1 LPDQYLVAAL
11 ICLFGGGLF
20 SLAEGALRGLSGKRL
35 ENLLRTE
42 SARGGRFTSFYYRR
56 TEIVL
61 TARLISFT
69 GLLAWIAVA
78 LWEYLDLDKSG
89 SLSFLKL
96 LEVLAAATAIA
107 AIAGRIIPL
116 RIGRRLS
123 ARFSATFLVCLRAIW
138 MVLRPLIWLHRA
150 VSNLADRIFGP
161 SREESEEER
170 ITEEVMSAVAEG
182 ERADVIEE
190 EQKEMIKSILEFGD
204 ADVSEIMTPRVNM
217 VSIATD
223 TPTDEAV
230 KFCAEH
236 HFSRIPA
243 FQETRD
249 NITGILYVK
258 DLLRHINGGQP
269 PGGSEKSDTIRSILR
284 EPLLVPETKKA
295 RDLLQE
301 FQKKKIHVAIVLDEY
316 GGTAGIVTLEDVLEE
331 IVGEIRDEYE
341 VGEEP
346 TIVRVSEDVAEVKA
360 IAHVDEVNEALN
372 TDLPESPEYET
383 IAGLIFD
390 ILGRVPAQNENIKC
404 NNAEITILRSDRR
417 RIHLVSIRLR
427 GQTSTF

>member
-78 LWEYLDLDKSG
+78 LWEYLDLGESG

-138 MVLRPLIWLHRA
+138 MVLMPLIWLHRV
-150 VSNLADRIFGP
+150 VSNLADRTFGP
-161 SREESEEER
+161 SREESEEKR

-223 TPTDEAV
+223 TPTDKAV

-258 DLLRHINGGQP
+258 DLLRYINGGQT
-269 PGGSEKSDTIRSILR
+269 EKSDTIRPILR

-301 FQKKKIHVAIVLDEY
+301 FQKKKIHAAIVLDEY

-346 TIVRVSEDVAEVKA
+346 TIVHVSEDVAEVKA
-360 IAHVDEVNEALN
+360 TAHVDEVNEALN

-390 ILGRVPAQNENIKC
+390 ILGRVPTQNEKINC
-404 NNAEITILRSDRR
+404 NNSEITILRSDRR
-417 RIHLVSIRLR
+417 RIHRVRIRLR
-427 GQTSTF
+427 GQT